1 MGELQL
7 NCRCCIEG
15 EGMLGK
21 ELVGRELVGPLVLRL
36 GKGPG
41 RKEEERL
48 LVFVGP
54 LLRGFV

>member
-1 MGELQL
+1 MVGELQL

-21 ELVGRELVGPLVLRL
+21 ELVGKELVLRL

-41 RKEEERL
+41 RKEEDRLL

>member
-1 MGELQL
+1 
-7 NCRCCIEG
+7 
-15 EGMLGK
+15 MLGK
-21 ELVGRELVGPLVLRL
+21 ELVGKELVLRL

-41 RKEEERL
+41 RKEEDRLL

>member
-1 MGELQL
+1 
-7 NCRCCIEG
+7 
-15 EGMLGK
+15 MLGK